1 MYNTG
6 MSLQKAR
13 RVIGV
18 LLFICCGSVLF
29 WGLSAQKFSRQTLEL
44 APADLALPGDQA
56 ALEPRRLELYSPAGL
71 RLGDDGSLRLTVSA
85 AAAAHNQ
92 AASPS
97 GVYADYQLILQA
109 RLDLPGVARNPTG
122 EISQAMLPGQPQA
135 FLWYMRPA
143 APGLFSGKVW
153 LHLLYQ
159 PRSGAPEQRR
169 LLAALPVELQVV
181 RLLGLSGNQ
190 ARLFGSLGLALGAL
204 LCLDGVLNWG
214 LDFLARRRTIHE

>member
-13 RVIGV
+13 RVVGV
-18 LLFICCGSVLF
+18 LLSVCCAGLLV
-29 WGLSAQKFSRQTLEL
+29 WGLSAQKASRQTLEL
-44 APADLALPGDQA
+44 APADMAPPGVQA
-56 ALEPRRLELYSPAGL
+56 ALEPRRLELSAPASL
-71 RLGDDGSLRLTVSA
+71 RLGDDGSLRLTVSVPA
-85 AAAAHNQ
+85 AAQTQ

-97 GVYADYQLILQA
+97 GIYTDYHLALQA

-143 APGLFSGKVW
+143 APGQYSGKVW
-153 LHLLYQ
+153 LHLLYK
-159 PRSGAPEQRR
+159 PRSGASEQRR

-181 RLLGLSGNQ
+181 TLLGMSGNQ
-190 ARLFGSLGLALGAL
+190 ARLFGSLGLALGML

-214 LDFLARRRTIHE
+214 LEKLARKPKG